1 MKFVIAQ
8 MKHETNT
15 FSPVPTPLFA
25 FGKDGPYFDRDAFNA
40 MRGTATPMGA
50 FIDRATEFGAEI
62 VTPVAGDSPPS
73 GPVAHEAYTTMCD
86 AIIKAVEQGCD
97 ALFLDLHGAM
107 VVESTDDGEGDLLER
122 LRRIAPKMPI
132 AVALD
137 LHANITEKMVTNCD
151 VIAGYKTYP
160 HVDMYQAGDQ
170 AARILLRYIKG
181 EIKPVMAWG
190 NRPILAQTLKMN
202 TAEGA
207 MRDFVN
213 AAKQAEQQG
222 LLAATAFG
230 GFPLADIP
238 QAGLSAVVVAD
249 GNRQQAEEVCKSM
262 LDLAWKRR
270 DEFIYHGEP
279 LAASIARAMQ
289 ISEGPIL
296 LLDHCDNCASGGTQD
311 TMRVLAEALRQGA
324 SNLAAG
330 PIRDAQAVEHCVQ
343 AGVGAQ
349 VTLQVGG
356 KMDMPSINLKGE
368 PLQLSGI
375 VRTISDGEYTIT
387 GPQLT
392 GVRSYM
398 GRTVVLD
405 TGAAEIVICERA
417 QEPWDLGVFT
427 RVGIDPR
434 RKKYIVLKSRMYFRP
449 VFLPIAKAA
458 IECNGVGVT
467 SSDWTLFPYRKI
479 RRPIFPI
486 DCMNDS

>member
-1 MKFVIAQ
+1 MKFIIAQ

-25 FGKDGPYFDRDAFNA
+25 FGKNGPYFNRDAFDA

-50 FIDRATEFGAEI
+50 FIDRATELGAEI

-73 GPVAHEAYTTMCD
+73 GRVAHEAYKVMCD
-86 AIIKAVEQGCD
+86 AIVTAVEQGCD
-97 ALFLDLHGAM
+97 ALLLDLHGAM

-122 LRRIAPKMPI
+122 LRHVAPKLPI

-137 LHANITEKMVTNCD
+137 LHANVTEKMVANCD

-160 HVDMYQAGDQ
+160 HVDMYEAGDL
-170 AARILLRYIKG
+170 AARILLRYMKG

-207 MRDFVN
+207 MRDFVA
-213 AAKQAEQQG
+213 AAKNAEQQG

-230 GFPLADIP
+230 GFPLADIA

-249 GNRQQAEEVCKSM
+249 GDIQQAQTACESM

-270 DEFIYHGEP
+270 DEFIYYAEP
-279 LAASIARAMQ
+279 LADSIAKAMQ
-289 ISEGPIL
+289 IKDGPIL

-311 TMRVLAEALRQGA
+311 TMPVLAEALRQGA

-330 PIRDAQAVEHCVQ
+330 PIRDPEAVAHCID
-343 AGVGAQ
+343 AGVGAN
-349 VTLQVGG
+349 VSLSVGG
-356 KMDMPSINLKGE
+356 KMDMPSIGLKGE
-368 PLQLSGI
+368 PLKLSGV
-375 VRTISDGEYTIT
+375 VRAITDGEYTIT

-405 TGAAEIVICERA
+405 TGAAEIVICERS

-427 RVGIDPR
+427 SVGIDPR
-434 RKKYIVLKSRMYFRP
+434 RKKYLVLKSRMYFRP

-458 IECNGVGVT
+458 IECDGVGVT
-467 SSDWTLFPYRKI
+467 SSDWKLFPYKKI

-486 DCMNDS
+486 DSMNDS

>member
-25 FGKDGPYFDRDAFNA
+25 FGKNGPYFGRDALDA

-73 GPVAHEAYTTMCD
+73 GPVSHEAYTAMCD
-86 AIIKAVEQGCD
+86 AIVKAVEEGCD

-122 LRRIAPKMPI
+122 LRSIAPKLPI
-132 AVALD
+132 SVALD
-137 LHANITEKMVTNCD
+137 LHANVTEKMVANCD

-160 HVDMYQAGDQ
+160 HVDMYAAGDL
-170 AARILLRYIKG
+170 AARILLRYLKG

-207 MRDFVN
+207 MRDFVS
-213 AAKQAEQQG
+213 AAKNAERQG

-238 QAGLSAVVVAD
+238 QAGISAVVVAD
-249 GNRQQAEEVCKSM
+249 GNRQQAQDTCDSM
-262 LDLAWKRR
+262 LDLAWERR
-270 DEFIYHGEP
+270 EEFIYYGEP
-279 LAASIARAMQ
+279 LADSIARAMK
-289 ISEGPIL
+289 IEDGPIL

-311 TMRVLAEALRQGA
+311 SMRVLAEALRQGP
-324 SNLAAG
+324 SNMAAG
-330 PIRDAQAVEHCVQ
+330 PIRDAEAVAQCIA
-343 AGVGAQ
+343 AGVGTKI
-349 VTLQVGG
+349 TLNVGG

-368 PLQLSGI
+368 PLRLTGI
-375 VRTISDGEYTIT
+375 VRAITDGEYTIT

-398 GRTVVLD
+398 GRAVVLD
-405 TGAAEIVICERA
+405 TGVAEIVICERA

-427 RVGIDPR
+427 SVGIDPR
-434 RKKYIVLKSRMYFRP
+434 RKKYLVLKSRMYFRP

-467 SSDWTLFPYRKI
+467 SSDWTLFPYEKI

-486 DCMNDS
+486 DAMNDS

>member
-25 FGKDGPYFDRDAFNA
+25 FGKDGPYFDRDAFDA

-62 VTPVAGDSPPS
+62 ATPVAGDSPPS
-73 GPVAHEAYTTMCD
+73 GPVAHAAYAVMCD

-137 LHANITEKMVTNCD
+137 LHANVTQKMVANCD

-160 HVDMYQAGDQ
+160 HVDMYQAGDR

-230 GFPLADIP
+230 GFPLADIA

-249 GNRQQAEEVCKSM
+249 GNRQQAEVVCKSM

-343 AGVGAQ
+343 AGVGTQ

-434 RKKYIVLKSRMYFRP
+434 RKKYLVLKSRMYFRP

>member
-25 FGKDGPYFDRDAFNA
+25 FGKDGPYFDRDAFDA

-62 VTPVAGDSPPS
+62 ATPVAGDSPPS
-73 GPVAHEAYTTMCD
+73 GPVAHAAYAVMCD
-86 AIIKAVEQGCD
+86 AIINAVEQGCD

-137 LHANITEKMVTNCD
+137 LHANVTQKMVANCD

-160 HVDMYQAGDQ
+160 HVDMYQAGDR

-230 GFPLADIP
+230 GFPLADIA

-249 GNRQQAEEVCKSM
+249 GNRQQAEVVCKSM

-279 LAASIARAMQ
+279 LAASLARAMQ

-343 AGVGAQ
+343 AGVGTQ

-434 RKKYIVLKSRMYFRP
+434 LKKYLVLKSRMYFRP

>member
-25 FGKDGPYFDRDAFNA
+25 FGKDGPYFDRDAFDA

-62 VTPVAGDSPPS
+62 ATPVAGDSPPS
-73 GPVAHEAYTTMCD
+73 GPVAHAAYAVMCD

-137 LHANITEKMVTNCD
+137 LHANVTQKMVANCD

-160 HVDMYQAGDQ
+160 HVDMYQAGDR

-230 GFPLADIP
+230 GFPLADIA

-249 GNRQQAEEVCKSM
+249 GNRQQAEVVCKSM

-296 LLDHCDNCASGGTQD
+296 LIDHCDNCASGGTQD

-343 AGVGAQ
+343 AGVGTQ

-434 RKKYIVLKSRMYFRP
+434 RKKYLVLKSRMYFRP

>member
-25 FGKDGPYFDRDAFNA
+25 FGKNGPYFNRDAFDA
-40 MRGTATPMGA
+40 MRGTATPIGA
-50 FIDRATEFGAEI
+50 FIERATEFGAEI
-62 VTPVAGDSPPS
+62 VTPVAGDSAPS
-73 GPVAHEAYTTMCD
+73 GPVSHAAYTVMCD
-86 AIIKAVEQGCD
+86 AIVAAVEQGCD

-107 VVESTDDGEGDLLER
+107 VVESSDDGEGDLLER
-122 LRRIAPKMPI
+122 LRGIAPNLPI

-137 LHANITEKMVTNCD
+137 LHANVTEKMVANCD

-160 HVDMYQAGDQ
+160 HVDMYAAGDL
-170 AARILLRYIKG
+170 AARILLRYLKG

-190 NRPILAQTLKMN
+190 NRPIMAQTLKMN

-207 MRDFVN
+207 MRDFVA
-213 AAKQAEQQG
+213 AAKNAEQRG

-230 GFPLADIP
+230 GFPLADIHD
-238 QAGLSAVVVAD
+238 AGMSAVVVAD
-249 GNRQQAEEVCKSM
+249 GNRQQAEGACKTM
-262 LDLAWKRR
+262 LDLAWQRR
-270 DEFIYHGEP
+270 DEFIYHAEP
-279 LAASIARAMQ
+279 LADSIARAMQ
-289 ISEGPIL
+289 INDGPIL

-330 PIRDAQAVEHCVQ
+330 PIRDPDAVARCIE
-343 AGVGAQ
+343 AGVGAN
-349 VTLQVGG
+349 VSLRVGG
-356 KMDMPSINLKGE
+356 KMDMPSIGLKGE
-368 PLQLSGI
+368 PLELSGV
-375 VRTISDGEYTIT
+375 VRAITDGEYTIT

-405 TGAAEIVICERA
+405 TGAAEIVMCERS

-427 RVGIDPR
+427 SVGIDPR
-434 RKKYIVLKSRMYFRP
+434 RKKYLVLKSRMYFRP

-486 DCMNDS
+486 DSMNET